1 MAINEEQLQFIKDQL
16 SESGPY
22 EAKKMFG
29 GVGFFREGI
38 MFGLYGQDV
47 FHLRVDDGNRAAYE
61 AHGKTAFM
69 SSEKKKGMPYYEVPL
84 TVLEDRHELKNWVE
98 EAYAAALRSKK

>member
-22 EAKKMFG
+22 ESKKMFG

-38 MFGLYGQDV
+38 MFGLYGKDV
-47 FHLRVDDGNRAAYE
+47 FHLRVDDVNRGAYE
-61 AHGKTAFM
+61 AHGKKGFM
-69 SSEKKKGMPYYEVPL
+69 ATEKKKGMPYYEVPL
-84 TVLEDRHELKNWVE
+84 VVLEDRSELNNWVE